1 MSNGKFLGWSWDSEC
16 CSFTMCVVNGSYA
29 LSYAMVMLS
38 VSAFA
43 FRSVTQHL
51 LKLLLFSGII
61 IFVNHLL

>member
-1 MSNGKFLGWSWDSEC
+1 MSNGKFLGWSWDCEF

-29 LSYAMVMLS
+29 LSYAMVLLS

-51 LKLLLFSGII
+51 LLFSGII